1 MFSRILCAHDLSLA
15 GDCRR
20 HALAG
25 LLVLAIS
32 FGAVAQT
39 GALAQV
45 EVTRTGETYRVRAS
59 AQLAAD
65 QRLVW
70 ETLTDYERL
79 REFVPGVTRARVLT
93 RVGNQ
98 LSIEQVGVFSVF
110 FFDLPVKL
118 RLAVEH
124 TPYTTVLARLAAG
137 SMDANES
144 TLRSFSGRYTLT
156 PVRLP
161 PLRSVRLDYDA
172 QFELA
177 APLPPLIG
185 SLFAVS
191 AVRQTMREQF
201 EAMLREIERRQA
213 RLAIAE
219 DSK

>member
-1 MFSRILCAHDLSLA
+1 M
-15 GDCRR
+15 
-20 HALAG
+20 
-25 LLVLAIS
+25 
-32 FGAVAQT
+32 
-39 GALAQV
+39 
-45 EVTRTGETYRVRAS
+45 TRTGETYRVRAS

-93 RVGNQ
+93 RAGNQ

-219 DSK
+219 DGK